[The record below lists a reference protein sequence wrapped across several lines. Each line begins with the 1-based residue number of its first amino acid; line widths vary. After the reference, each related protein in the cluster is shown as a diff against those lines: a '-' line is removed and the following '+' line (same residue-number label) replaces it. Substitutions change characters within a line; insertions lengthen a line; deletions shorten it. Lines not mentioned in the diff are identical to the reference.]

1 MNKPQS
7 NQSSAALNYTS
18 YLCLDKILD
27 AQHPRSE
34 QSPEGM
40 EHDEMLFIV
49 IHQVFE
55 LWFKQILHEIDFAK
69 EHLTTGDIGKVQH
82 VLKRIRSIVKVM
94 VGQVDIIETMT
105 PIDFSAF
112 RARLDAASGL
122 QSYQFREIEFSLGF
136 KRPSVLDRYTEDSE
150 PYQRLDA
157 RLKAPSLW
165 DAFLQFIKLRGYDI
179 PQQLLDTISH
189 GEIESNADVM
199 GIIEKIY
206 HSDYELTELCETLID
221 LDEGLLEWRYRHI
234 KMVQRT
240 IGMKPGTGGSSGAMY
255 LMASL
260 DKPIFPD
267 LWAVRVNL

>member
-1 MNKPQS
+1 MNK
-7 NQSSAALNYTS
+7 SAALNYSS
-18 YLCLDKILD
+18 YLRLDKILD
-27 AQHPRSE
+27 AQQPRSE

-55 LWFKQILHEIDFAK
+55 LWFKQILHELDFAK
-69 EHLTTGDIGKVQH
+69 EQLTSGNIGKVQH
-82 VLKRIRSIVKVM
+82 VLKRIRGIVKVM

-112 RARLDAASGL
+112 RERLDAASGL

-136 KRPSVLDRYTEDSE
+136 KRADILDRYSPDSE
-150 PYQRLDA
+150 EYQALEKRLNA
-157 RLKAPSLW
+157 TSLW
-165 DAFLQFIKLRGYDI
+165 DSFLHFFSLRGYAI
-179 PQQLLDTISH
+179 PQELLDKVSNSK
-189 GEIESNADVM
+189 IESNTEVM
-199 GIIEKIY
+199 AVIEKIY

-240 IGMKPGTGGSSGAMY
+240 IGMKQGTGGSAGAMY

-260 DKPIFPD
+260 DNPIFPD
-267 LWAVRVNL
+267 LWNVRANL